1 MIDLIAQSARRVI
14 DMLTPL
20 LVGMTA
26 AFFVLWLASLCR
38 RAAPLAKGTA
48 WFRDLTPLRKL
59 ALLAAASLFT
69 LWGGSKDGVL
79 SPPSPPNGV
88 PTSPPR
94 LPCAVQLRTLPEEV
108 STNALAITGFGIEL
122 TNLTAYF
129 ETRWASNLFDY
140 TDSSDFCLFAS
151 TNPLERRWVPLGVFT
166 MPTDTNFCAFTVATN
181 SLDTAAIPWFLDT
194 FNGAGFYRF
203 GIDFDSDGDGLT
215 DACERYWTLTD
226 PESAD
231 TDGDGMPDLWEYWN
245 GLNPLADD
253 SGYDPDGDGL
263 TNISEYRL
271 GTDTQRSDT
280 DDDGLLDCQ
289 EAPGIVAGVA
299 ENWMDTSHGVSLL
312 SMLPVSKWDKG
323 TVTIPLPFPLSMLGK
338 TCTNITVCVDG
349 WVALVSPGEIPPST
363 AFNTSYNFETHSMSG
378 AHLLVAGYWDDLK
391 ACEDTN
397 SDIIFA
403 EVHDGRNRLCVVE
416 YRNVPLYARKESL
429 LTFQVVFREDAPSRV
444 SVRFLQADGIADGR
458 TAGLAVQTE
467 GGGTNLVY
475 SYKTSGSVYSGLCL
489 TYDVEPYTSPIASDT
504 DGDGVAD
511 GDELLVYGTDPQS
524 PDTDGDGIAD
534 GDELLVYGTDPQN
547 LDTDGDGISDSDE
560 ILFCGTDP
568 SVFDDP
574 VSDTDGDGIPDL
586 IELYMLGSD
595 PGNQQSPL
603 RTPTPLLFL
612 FPSEGEV
619 LP

>member
-1 MIDLIAQSARRVI
+1 MIDLIVQSVQNAV

-20 LVGMTA
+20 LVGISA
-26 AFFVLWLASLCR
+26 VFFVLWLASLCR
-38 RAAPLAKGTA
+38 KSTPLAKGIA
-48 WFRDLTPLRKL
+48 RFRDLTPLRKL
-59 ALLAAASLFT
+59 ALFVLVGLFT
-69 LWGGSKDGVL
+69 LWGGSKDGV
-79 SPPSPPNGV
+79 SPQSTPTNGIPPA
-88 PTSPPR
+88 
-94 LPCAVQLRTLPEEV
+94 LPQISAPVQLRTLPEEV
-108 STNALAITGFGIEL
+108 ATNALAITGFGIDL
-122 TNLTAYF
+122 TNRTAHF
-129 ETRWASNLFDY
+129 ETRWASNLFDHA
-140 TDSSDFCLFAS
+140 DSSDFCLFAS
-151 TNPLERRWVPLGVFT
+151 TNLLERRWVPLGVFA
-166 MPTDTNFCAFTVATN
+166 MPTGTNSCAFTVATN
-181 SLDTAAIPWFLDT
+181 NLDAAVVPWFLDT
-194 FNGAGFYRF
+194 LNGAGFYRL

-226 PESAD
+226 PLTPDSD
-231 TDGDGMPDLWEYWN
+231 QDGMPDLWEYRN
-245 GLNPLADD
+245 GLDPLSDD
-253 SGYDPDGDGL
+253 SGGDPDGDGL

-271 GTDTQRSDT
+271 GTDAQRSDT

-289 EAPGIVAGVA
+289 ETPGIVTGVA
-299 ENWMDTSHGVSLL
+299 ENWMDTSRGVSLL

-323 TVTIPLPFPLSMLGK
+323 TVTVPLPFPLLVLGK
-338 TCTNITVCVDG
+338 NCTNITVCVDG
-349 WVALVSPGEIPPST
+349 WVALVSPGELPPST
-363 AFNTSYNFETHSMSG
+363 TFNTAYNFETHSMPG

-391 ACEDTN
+391 AYEDSN

-416 YRNVPLYARKESL
+416 YRNMPLYARKESL

-475 SYKTSGSVYSGLCL
+475 SYRTGGSVDSGLCL
-489 TYDVEPYTSPIASDT
+489 TYDIEPYTSPIASDT

-511 GDELLVYGTDPQS
+511 GDELLVYGTNPRNS
-524 PDTDGDGIAD
+524 DTDGDGVAD
-534 GDELLVYGTDPQN
+534 GDELLVYGTDPLN
-547 LDTDGDGISDSDE
+547 PDTDGDGISDSDE
-560 ILFCGTDP
+560 ILFRGTDP

-574 VSDTDGDGIPDL
+574 VSDSDGDGIPDL
-586 IELYMLGSD
+586 IELYSLGSD
-595 PGNQQSPL
+595 PENQQSPL